1 MNKQIFAYFV
11 DHIHSQSIAFI
22 LIKITLNTY
31 ITCFECTFF
40 GCQTQRWISRRHSS
54 ACAQSG
60 GWNNNII
67 MRNVAMLI
75 SMQTSRM
82 CNIRMKLS
90 CCRLILKQKKFII
103 LKSIVIIFQ
112 SSRIYLFPS
121 LIREYFSENI
131 PMWVLL
137 LMLLLLLFKGSIQKK
152 AHTWT
157 QNMRKTKSFSRHF
170 IFICLS
176 IFVSRVF
183 FGYLC
188 STILFPQH
196 FIPMFV
202 VIIIYAPVTHEYKW
216 QEARIAK
223 LEPCTRAMYI
233 QSMRKKAD
241 RQLDIVQFS

>member
-1 MNKQIFAYFV
+1 
-11 DHIHSQSIAFI
+11 
-22 LIKITLNTY
+22 
-31 ITCFECTFF
+31 
-40 GCQTQRWISRRHSS
+40 
-54 ACAQSG
+54 
-60 GWNNNII
+60 

-152 AHTWT
+152 HIRELRICAKPIRFLAILFLFVCQFLCRVFSLAICVRQYCSLSTLSRCSLLLLFMHQSHMNTNDKKRESPNLNRVRVRCT
-157 QNMRKTKSFSRHF
+157 FSR
-170 IFICLS
+170 C
-176 IFVSRVF
+176 
-183 FGYLC
+183 
-188 STILFPQH
+188 
-196 FIPMFV
+196 
-202 VIIIYAPVTHEYKW
+202 
-216 QEARIAK
+216 AK
-223 LEPCTRAMYI
+223 KRTG
-233 QSMRKKAD
+233 S
-241 RQLDIVQFS
+241 